1 MRALDPRGSTVKSGG
16 PVDRGVRTK
25 TALVVKIG
33 PQQETQDTHT
43 ARAGPWRPS
52 ALTRCCC
59 RLLLLCRPPARLPPL
74 LYPPA
79 CLLCLPACLI
89 CRPPACLICRAEAMA
104 STFSHPRKID
114 HDLPLQCWSA
124 PAPRQWPARPPNAG
138 RPTSTSRSGTGP
150 LAHRVPS
157 ASPPL
162 LPSRPRRSR
171 FRRDLS
177 RRDTQSTSS

>member
-1 MRALDPRGSTVKSGG
+1 MYLKLRSKKGMLKV
-16 PVDRGVRTK
+16 
-25 TALVVKIG
+25 
-33 PQQETQDTHT
+33 
-43 ARAGPWRPS
+43 ARAGPWHPL
-52 ALTRCCC
+52 APPRCCR
-59 RLLLLCRPPARLPPL
+59 RLLLLRRPLARLSPS

-79 CLLCLPACLI
+79 CLLCLLACLI
-89 CRPPACLICRAEAMA
+89 CRQPASLICPAEAMA
-104 STFSHPRKID
+104 STFSHPWKID
-114 HDLPLQCWSA
+114 QDLPIQCWSA

-150 LAHRVPS
+150 LPHCVSS

-177 RRDTQSTSS
+177 RRNT